1 MAPICPRLPR
11 SSASGSSPTSSNAAD
26 VGLFFYAGH
35 GLQVDGKQFL
45 APVDAKPKSNADLDF
60 EAVELDLVLK
70 QLERSARLS
79 LVFLDAC
86 RDNPLPVNVAEAS
99 RSLEVGRG
107 LARVAAG
114 QCHP

>member
-1 MAPICPRLPR
+1 
-11 SSASGSSPTSSNAAD
+11 
-26 VGLFFYAGH
+26 
-35 GLQVDGKQFL
+35 
-45 APVDAKPKSNADLDF
+45 
-60 EAVELDLVLK
+60 VLK

-79 LVFLDAC
+79 LVFLDAY

-107 LARVAAG
+107 LARVAAE